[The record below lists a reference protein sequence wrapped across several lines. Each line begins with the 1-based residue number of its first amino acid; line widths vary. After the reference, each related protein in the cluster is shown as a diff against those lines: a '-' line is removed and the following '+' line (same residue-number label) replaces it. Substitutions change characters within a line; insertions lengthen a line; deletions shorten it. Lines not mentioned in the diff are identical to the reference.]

1 MRLFTPR
8 FALGLGLFATIFA
21 VADAAQAGIIFNRG
35 ARRAAYYDSNA
46 YATPVAS
53 ADPCCC
59 EQGGY
64 SYGQPMYSGGY
75 SYGPTYYR
83 GGRYVQPM
91 PSPYPGAR
99 VAGYTPNYI
108 PGTGPTPVPGTG
120 LTVPSPLPTQPDI
133 ATQSVSINDNAFE
146 PANLTIQP
154 GQTVKW
160 TNNGKHQH
168 TVTSDKGDWGSAE
181 LAPGQ
186 TFTATFTKA
195 GTFDYHCNLHKDLKG
210 TITVR

>member
-1 MRLFTPR
+1 
-8 FALGLGLFATIFA
+8 
-21 VADAAQAGIIFNRG
+21 
-35 ARRAAYYDSNA
+35 
-46 YATPVAS
+46 

-59 EQGGY
+59 EQGGYSSGQPMYSGGY

-83 GGRYVQPM
+83 GGRFAQPM
-91 PSPYPGAR
+91 PSPYYGPR
-99 VAGYTPNYI
+99 VAGYTPSYT
-108 PGTGPTPVPGTG
+108 PGTVPPPTPGTG
-120 LTVPSPLPTQPDI
+120 LTVPSPLPTQPDAI
-133 ATQSVSINDNAFE
+133 NTQSVSITDNAFE
-146 PANLTIQP
+146 PANLTIQT

-186 TFTATFTKA
+186 TFSATFTK
-195 GTFDYHCNLHKDLKG
+195 
-210 TITVR
+210 